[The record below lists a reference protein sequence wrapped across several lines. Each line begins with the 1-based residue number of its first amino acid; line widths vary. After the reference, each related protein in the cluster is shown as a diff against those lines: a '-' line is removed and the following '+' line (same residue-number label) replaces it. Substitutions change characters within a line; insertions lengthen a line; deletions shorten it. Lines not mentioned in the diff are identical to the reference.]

1 MLKDRADRLSDP
13 ARLQAL
19 RAFEKGALAADRE
32 IQDLTGAARYAFNA
46 AISAVS
52 LVKPDFVQLAGLAGF
67 SEIAV
72 PTDIAFCTR
81 VVRSGE
87 PFFVKNLGVHPEF
100 ATNRY
105 VLQPPYTRFYA
116 GVPLRC
122 RQGFIVGTFAILDTT
137 PRFRFGD
144 EDLVALRRFAGL
156 ASSLVA
162 CHMGG
167 C

>member
-1 MLKDRADRLSDP
+1 MLKDKIERLSDP
-13 ARLQAL
+13 ARLKAL

-32 IQDLTGAARYAFNA
+32 IQDLTGAARYAFRA
-46 AISAVS
+46 SIAAVS
-52 LVKPDFVQLAGLAGF
+52 VVKPDAVHLAGLAGF
-67 SEIAV
+67 SEMAV

-81 VVRSGE
+81 VVLSGD
-87 PFFVKNLGVHPEF
+87 PFVVKNLGIHPEF

-105 VLQPPYTRFYA
+105 VLEPPYTRFYA

-122 RQGFIVGTFAILDTT
+122 REGFIVGTFAILDQE
-137 PRFRFGD
+137 PRFRFED

-162 CHMGG
+162 CHSD